1 MRFKITF
8 AAALLAST
16 LMLTACGSGDVGAD
30 GDAGDPVRFGYL
42 MPETGSVAVL
52 GGSLVAATRLAVDD
66 INAGGGILGGRVDL
80 VGADTAS
87 DPTVAAQALDRLLSR
102 NVLSIMG
109 TGQSAVSLSLLDK
122 VVSSRTLMCSGADT
136 ALEFTSY
143 PDENYHYRTSTSN
156 LLQAIALASL
166 MEENGSKRVAVVGR
180 GDAFGQGLVD
190 ELESNLGSLVA
201 ERVIY
206 DPLTTSFEAEVRKI
220 REANVDAVALI
231 GYAEMGEFVQT
242 MIENG
247 LTVANG
253 VQLYGVNQLASN
265 VLWEAVDPS
274 NQGVLKG
281 LKGVT
286 NPKAYDDDFSKR
298 LLEANP
304 DLKQALFAAE
314 QYDCA
319 IITALAA
326 VAAGSTNAAEIKN
339 SVADVTRGG
348 EDCNSF
354 KDCVTLLKTGTDIRY
369 VGPSGP
375 KDMSDAGDPTVARF
389 ATWTMDD
396 KSQVQLDGGFVCEG
410 GACTSANK

>member
-1 MRFKITF
+1 MRSKITF
-8 AAALLAST
+8 GAAVLAAT
-16 LMLTACGSGDVGAD
+16 LVLTACSSGGGE
-30 GDAGDPVRFGYL
+30 GDSGESVRFGYL

-52 GGSLVAATRLAVDD
+52 GGSLVASTRLAVDD
-66 INAGGGILGGRVDL
+66 INAAGGILGSRVDL
-80 VGADTAS
+80 IGADTAS
-87 DPTVAAQALDRLLSR
+87 DPTVAAQAIDRLLSR
-102 NVLSIMG
+102 NTMAIMG

-136 ALEFTSY
+136 ALEFTEY
-143 PDENYHYRTSTSN
+143 PDEDYHYRTSTSN

-166 MEENGSKRVAVVGR
+166 MEENGAERVAVVAR
-180 GDAFGQGLVD
+180 GDAFGQGLAD
-190 ELESNLGSLVA
+190 ELEANLGDLVV

-206 DPLTTSFEAEVRKI
+206 DPLTTSFEAEVAEIRK
-220 REANVDAVALI
+220 AGVDAVALI

-247 LTVANG
+247 LTVAKG

-274 NQGVLKG
+274 NQGVLEG

-286 NPKAYDDDFSKR
+286 NPKAYDEDFSKR

-304 DLKQALFAAE
+304 DLEQALFAAE

-326 VAAGSTNAAEIKN
+326 VTAGSTSAADVKDFV
-339 SVADVTRGG
+339 SDVTRGG
-348 EDCNSF
+348 DDCHNYA
-354 KDCVTLLKTGTDIRY
+354 DCVKMLEAGTDIRY

-375 KDMSDAGDPTVARF
+375 KDLSDAGDPTVARF
-389 ATWTMDD
+389 ATWSMDG
-396 KSQVQLDGGFVCEG
+396 KSQVQLDGAFVCEEG
-410 GACTSANK
+410 TCAPAN